1 MLGTPKPET
10 SRVPRP
16 ALYSTSDVGVFHK
29 VLSVGVVHLILPLF
43 PYINIEPVKQSIY
56 NERVSALSHHHSP
69 ATHQAGKR
77 DIIVLLTPRRV
88 RLLAGLTSSSFPSAR
103 APQKGVVLG

>member
-43 PYINIEPVKQSIY
+43 PYINIEPV
-56 NERVSALSHHHSP
+56 E
-69 ATHQAGKR
+69 
-77 DIIVLLTPRRV
+77 
-88 RLLAGLTSSSFPSAR
+88 
-103 APQKGVVLG
+103 